1 MSIDNT
7 RGPSTPNILHALS
20 EVQEAGAGIS
30 AQSAQQLLY
39 GAMME
44 DEITNCINQ
53 LTAGLSIKPQFPG
66 GMPPISNCP
75 PEEGL
80 LEASSMPMTS
90 LSMQAA
96 RRLPGAAELSP
107 NEKNQK
113 TWDAYGVGQPDE
125 TDEPLPS
132 PSTAK
137 DMEISKSVKERLDN
151 FWDGMMTDFEEREGV
166 DKVQYEYDRDMSY
179 LLSEGAK
186 LLKSTQGASEWTSFN
201 LLNDVRHFL
210 SDAKARVESQ
220 YEKGMAA
227 AQGAG
232 SSAGGNEA
240 FLVAKLRDLAQLVKK
255 NLD

>member
-7 RGPSTPNILHALS
+7 RGPSNLNIIHGLS
-20 EVQEAGAGIS
+20 EVQGAGADIS

-39 GAMME
+39 GMMME
-44 DEITNCINQ
+44 DEITSCINQ
-53 LTAGLSIKPQFPG
+53 LTAGLLVKPQFPCG
-66 GMPPISNCP
+66 LPPLSNCP

-90 LSMQAA
+90 LSMQAG

-113 TWDAYGVGQPDE
+113 TWDANGVGQPDE

-210 SDAKARVESQ
+210 ADAKTRVESQ

-232 SSAGGNEA
+232 ASSGGNEA

>member
-1 MSIDNT
+1 
-7 RGPSTPNILHALS
+7 
-20 EVQEAGAGIS
+20 
-30 AQSAQQLLY
+30 
-39 GAMME
+39 
-44 DEITNCINQ
+44 
-53 LTAGLSIKPQFPG
+53 
-66 GMPPISNCP
+66 
-75 PEEGL
+75 
-80 LEASSMPMTS
+80 MPMTS
-90 LSMQAA
+90 LSMQAG

-137 DMEISKSVKERLDN
+137 DMEISKAVKERLDN

-186 LLKSTQGASEWTSFN
+186 LLKSTQGASEWTGFN

-232 SSAGGNEA
+232 SSASGNDA